1 MGGGVQG
8 EPGSAWSLPPAAR
21 LADPG
26 APYLWAV
33 LALVVALGVCC
44 YLLIRRRRRAGPAA
58 QPVTP
63 QRKKTVA
70 SQIEDTIDDKPMPLI
85 DHLMELRQR
94 LLWSVGAF
102 VLAFAVCYYFSSQI
116 YAFLAQ
122 PLADILHRQGGGDR
136 RMIFTALYE
145 AFFTYLKVAFFGA
158 VFFSFPMWATQLWLF
173 VAPGLYRS
181 EKKAI
186 APFLIASPFLFVA
199 GAALAYYFIFPLA
212 WSFFISFET
221 PPDGSALPVQL
232 EAKVS
237 EYLSLVMHMILAF
250 GIAFQ
255 LPVLL
260 TLLCR
265 VGILNVESLRKGRRY
280 AIVGMFVA
288 AAVLTPPDVISQLGL
303 AIPLILL
310 YEISILAARWM
321 TPKVDEDD
329 EKGAKA

>member
-1 MGGGVQG
+1 V
-8 EPGSAWSLPPAAR
+8 PR
-21 LADPG
+21 DPD
-26 APYLWAV
+26 
-33 LALVVALGVCC
+33 
-44 YLLIRRRRRAGPAA
+44 
-58 QPVTP
+58 
-63 QRKKTVA
+63 
-70 SQIEDTIDDKPMPLI
+70 DTIDDKPMPLM
-85 DHLMELRQR
+85 DHLMELRTR

-102 VLAFAVCYYFSSQI
+102 ALAFFVCYYFSAQI
-116 YAFLAQ
+116 YGFLAR
-122 PLADILHRQGGGDR
+122 PLADILYAQGGGER

-186 APFLIASPFLFVA
+186 YPFLIASPFLFLL

-212 WSFFISFET
+212 WHFFITFET
-221 PPDGSALPVQL
+221 PPGEGALPIQL

-237 EYLSLVMHMILAF
+237 EYLSLVMQMILAF

-260 TLLCR
+260 TLLAR
-265 VGILNVESLRKGRRY
+265 VGIVSVAGLRKGRRY
-280 AIVGMFVA
+280 AIVAMFVA
-288 AAVLTPPDVISQLGL
+288 AAILTPPDVISQIGL

-310 YEISILAARWM
+310 YEISILAASWM
-321 TPKVDEDD
+321 
-329 EKGAKA
+329 EKKREAG

>member
-1 MGGGVQG
+1 V
-8 EPGSAWSLPPAAR
+8 STTR
-21 LADPG
+21 DDDP
-26 APYLWAV
+26 
-33 LALVVALGVCC
+33 
-44 YLLIRRRRRAGPAA
+44 IN
-58 QPVTP
+58 
-63 QRKKTVA
+63 
-70 SQIEDTIDDKPMPLI
+70 DKAMPLM
-85 DHLMELRQR
+85 DHLKELRTR
-94 LLWSVGAF
+94 LLWSVGGFAA
-102 VLAFAVCYYFSSQI
+102 AFAVCYYFSPQI

-122 PLADILHRQGGGDR
+122 PLADILMKQGGGDR

-181 EKKAI
+181 EKRAI
-186 APFLIASPFLFVA
+186 MPFLIASPFLFLA
-199 GAALAYYFIFPLA
+199 GAA
-212 WSFFISFET
+212 FET
-221 PPDGSALPVQL
+221 PPGSEGIPVQL
-232 EAKVS
+232 EAKVG

-288 AAVLTPPDVISQLGL
+288 AAILTPPDVISQIGL
-303 AIPLILL
+303 AVPLILL

-321 TPKVDEDD
+321 TPKTEDD
-329 EKGAKA
+329 SSKT

>member
-1 MGGGVQG
+1 
-8 EPGSAWSLPPAAR
+8 
-21 LADPG
+21 LA
-26 APYLWAV
+26 
-33 LALVVALGVCC
+33 
-44 YLLIRRRRRAGPAA
+44 
-58 QPVTP
+58 TN
-63 QRKKTVA
+63 TE
-70 SQIEDTIDDKPMPLI
+70 EDVIDDKPMPLM
-85 DHLMELRQR
+85 DHLRELRQR
-94 LLWSVGAF
+94 VLWAVGAF
-102 VLAFAVCYYFSSQI
+102 ILAFAVCYYFSQQI

-122 PLADILHRQGGGDR
+122 PLADILSKQSGGER

-186 APFLIASPFLFVA
+186 LPFLLASPFLFLA

-212 WSFFISFET
+212 WQFFISFET
-221 PPDGSALPVQL
+221 PPGSGGIPVQL
-232 EAKVS
+232 EAKVG

-265 VGILNVESLRKGRRY
+265 VGILNVDTLRRGRRY
-280 AIVGMFVA
+280 AIVIMFVVA
-288 AAVLTPPDVISQLGL
+288 AIITPPDIISQIGL
-303 AIPLILL
+303 AVPLIIL

-321 TPKVDEDD
+321 TPKTENN
-329 EKGAKA
+329 